1 MGFPVKLRLPSK
13 LKEHWAKS
21 YVKLIVILCGIEIFI
36 LLLAFRPTNLVELN
50 ATLFLILWS
59 HASSWISLKW
69 AFVISNKQKTPSTG
83 FYGFLI
89 PSNILLLFLDIDIF
103 MSVGKGG
110 MAQGGLIFIFIPF
123 YAIFLGGC
131 GFVTMKIAQVISGKI
146 THRHR

>member
-1 MGFPVKLRLPSK
+1 MSSPTKPQLSSK
-13 LKEHWAKS
+13 LKGYWANS

-36 LLLAFRPTNLVELN
+36 LILAFRPSNLFDLN

-59 HASSWISLKW
+59 HASNWISLIW

-110 MAQGGLIFIFIPF
+110 MAGGGLIFIFIPF
-123 YAIFLGGC
+123 YAIGLGVL
-131 GFVTMKIAQVISGKI
+131 GFAIGEIVKHLWKIA
-146 THRHR
+146 HRSR